1 MTQGPQGPND
11 PKADAE
17 LSTWRG
23 EWQGLGGSE
32 DFAAQLVARARKDGR
47 KLRLS
52 AAAEVLAAL
61 FSTTVCLW
69 LLARS
74 HGSPEVI
81 AMTALILPF
90 NGAWLT
96 HFFTARAGTFD
107 ALGASVGDFI
117 TLTRQRLA
125 TQRKWMAQ
133 ARRWTIAIG
142 IAIVP
147 WALWVLYAHR
157 DAYAREPWRGVVG
170 FGTIAVILAG
180 VLAWTFV
187 KERKLGA
194 EAEAFE
200 RHLADTLIPA
210 RA

>member
-1 MTQGPQGPND
+1 MTQGPND
-11 PKADAE
+11 KAADAE

-32 DFAAQLVARARKDGR
+32 DFAAHLVARARKDGR
-47 KLRLS
+47 KLKL
-52 AAAEVLAAL
+52 AAATEVLATL
-61 FSTTVCLW
+61 FSTTVCIW

-74 HGSPEVI
+74 HGATEVI
-81 AMTALILPF
+81 VMAALILPF

-96 HFFTARAGTFD
+96 HFFTARAGTFEAMGTGID
-107 ALGASVGDFI
+107 DFVA
-117 TLTRQRLA
+117 LTRRRLA

-133 ARRWTIAIG
+133 ARRWTTASG

-147 WALWVLYAHR
+147 WTVWVLYMHR
-157 DAYAREPWRGVVG
+157 EAYAREPWRAVLGFGNIVLIIAGVV
-170 FGTIAVILAG
+170 
-180 VLAWTFV
+180 AWTYV

-200 RHLADTLIPA
+200 RHVADVQLAP
-210 RA
+210 